1 MMLTLYFPP
10 AKAYGG
16 PIVSAFRLAA
26 ELGRQ
31 GDRVRVVTTDADGGR
46 RSGTPRGWVEA
57 APNVEVFYCRS
68 VGGRLFAPGMLG
80 VALRE
85 LARCDV
91 VYVWGLFVWML
102 PALIVAA
109 RIRRTP
115 MVVSARGML
124 SREALWQK
132 SARKRAFLF
141 ALRLAGFERTAVV
154 HATSEM
160 EREQV
165 MRCFPNARVFVVPN
179 GVDLPKDE
187 AAAAAQAGQGPY
199 FLYLGRLD
207 RHKQVERIVEA
218 FGRAASAPSDGAGW
232 RLVIAGDGDSR
243 YEDEL
248 KNMEQRLGLA
258 GRVEHAGFVEG
269 ARKGEL
275 LRSSACVVLA
285 SKSENFGMSAAEGL
299 ASGVPV
305 IATRGTPWQ
314 GLEER
319 RCGWWVDDS
328 VPSLEDAMR
337 AAMSLSL
344 PKRREMGRRGRE
356 WMAGEL
362 SWESVGARM
371 HREMSG
377 LAGGRPRT

>member
-1 MMLTLYFPP
+1 MLTLYFPP

-46 RSGTPRGWVEA
+46 RSGAPRGWVEA
-57 APNVEVFYCRS
+57 APNVEAFHCRS

-91 VYVWGLFVWML
+91 AYVWGLFVWML

-109 RIRRTP
+109 RIRKRP

-124 SREALWQK
+124 SREALRQK
-132 SARKRAFLF
+132 AARKRFFL
-141 ALRLAGFERTAVV
+141 AVLDLV
-154 HATSEM
+154 GLEKYVTLHATSEP
-160 EREQV
+160 EREDIL
-165 MRCFPNARVFVVPN
+165 RRFPKARVIVVPN
-179 GVDLPKDE
+179 GIDLPKE
-187 AAAAAQAGQGPY
+187 EAGAAATPAQGPY

-218 FGRAASAPSDGAGW
+218 FGDAATVPSDGAGW

-248 KNMEQRLGLA
+248 KNLEQRLGLA
-258 GRVEHAGFVEG
+258 QRVDHAGFVEG
-269 ARKGEL
+269 ARKDEM
-275 LRSSACVVLA
+275 LRYAACVVLA
-285 SKSENFGMSAAEGL
+285 SKSENFGMSVAEGL

-328 VPSLEDAMR
+328 VPSLENAMR
-337 AAMSLSL
+337 AAMSLPL
-344 PKRREMGRRGRE
+344 PERREMGRRGRE
-356 WMAGEL
+356 WMAREL

-371 HREMSG
+371 HRKMAG
-377 LAGGRPRT
+377 LAGGPPRT